1 MNLNLLNILT
11 HSREDLGNIKHLLT
25 KVLKWNYTRNYETSV
40 FYQDSR
46 IIRYKYNVKSIFLW
60 FHRRIIHGHLYEIIL
75 SIFLSPFDIFRCV
88 DVAGL
93 LVIIIYIINYIL
105 SSICVRLINTNFG
118 IKHKN
123 VL

>member
-11 HSREDLGNIKHLLT
+11 HSRKDLGNIKHLLT

-46 IIRYKYNVKSIFLW
+46 IIRYKYNVESIFLW

-93 LVIIIYIINYIL
+93 LYNYLHNKLYSFKYMCKIDQYKFWYQ
-105 SSICVRLINTNFG
+105 R
-118 IKHKN
+118 
-123 VL
+123 